1 MDIIKGEKIDILNL
15 FGQKRDMIKKIVLIY
30 PPLPM
35 EARYGEGLEKIGACL
50 PPLGLLS
57 LGAVLEQNNYE
68 VQIYD
73 SDLLNSTIEQLL
85 DHIKDHSPDFVGI
98 YCNTS
103 NYHRVV
109 EYANKIKEMSSAPIC
124 LGGPHP
130 ITNPENVLKN
140 KSVDLAVMGEGE
152 ITLIELLDFLN
163 NGKNLSVVK
172 GLAYKKDGGKIVV
185 NERRELIQDLDSLPM
200 PARHL
205 VPIEKYRPSP
215 HHYLE
220 LPMATMMTSRGC
232 PFGCLFCA
240 SRNVWGRNYRV
251 RSVDKVI
258 EEIKFLIGR
267 YGIKNINFWDDLWGF
282 HKEWTEEFC
291 RRMIDENIKI
301 SWSCERRV
309 DTGDLEI
316 MKLMK
321 KAGCYSIFY
330 GFESLD
336 QDCLNA
342 INKGIKVEQIENV
355 IKLTKKAGIEVRAN
369 FILGLPNGTSEKVKK
384 MVKRISKLNPDYIKF
399 NVLTPYPGTELYHQV
414 KSGKWGKFEEDWSK
428 STGYF
433 ATFLPHGYKNFEELE
448 AMRKYAFRTF
458 HLRPRYIF
466 SRAIKIRSW
475 NDIKKYWNGFR
486 AVLKI

>member
-1 MDIIKGEKIDILNL
+1 
-15 FGQKRDMIKKIVLIY
+15 MIKKIILIY
-30 PPLPM
+30 PPFPM
-35 EARYGEGLEKIGACL
+35 VERYGEGLEKIGACL

-68 VQIYD
+68 VKVYD

-85 DHIKDHSPDFVGI
+85 EFIKDYKSDFIGI

-103 NYHRVV
+103 NYHRVID
-109 EYANKIKEMSSAPIC
+109 YANRIKKISKAPIC

-130 ITNPENVLKN
+130 ITDPENVLKN
-140 KSVDLAVMGEGE
+140 KSVDYVVMGEGE
-152 ITLIELLDFLN
+152 ITLIELLDALS
-163 NGKNLSVVK
+163 KNKDLKNIK
-172 GLAYKKDGGKIVV
+172 GVAYKKSKDEIIV
-185 NERRELIQDLDSLPM
+185 NQKRESIQNLDTLPM

-215 HHYLE
+215 HHYLK
-220 LPMATMMTSRGC
+220 LPMATMMASRGC

-240 SRNVWGRNYRV
+240 SRNVWGRNYRAC
-251 RSVDKVI
+251 SVDKVI
-258 EEIKFLIGR
+258 EEIKFLVDR

-282 HKEWTEEFC
+282 HKDWTEDFC
-291 RRMIDENIKI
+291 RRMINEKIKI

-309 DTGDLEI
+309 DTGDFKT

-336 QDCLNA
+336 QDCLDA
-342 INKGIKVEQIENV
+342 INKGIKVEQIENI

-369 FILGLPNGTSEKVKK
+369 FILGLPNETPEKVKT
-384 MVKRISKLNPDYIKF
+384 MLKRIFKLNPDYIKF

-414 KSGKWGKFEEDWSK
+414 KSGKWGKFEEDWNK
-428 STGYF
+428 STSYF
-433 ATFLPHGYKNFEELE
+433 ATFLPDGYKSFEELE
-448 AMRKYAFRTF
+448 KMRRYAFRKF
-458 HLRPRYIF
+458 HLRPRYIL
-466 SRAIKIRSW
+466 SRAAKIRSW
-475 NDIKKYWNGFR
+475 NDIKKYWDGFR
-486 AVLKI
+486 AVIKI